1 MMEKYE
7 TDEENLDEV
16 HEDKLTKN
24 SCDAKK
30 SKTIA
35 NIKNSVLQW
44 KLSGQAFH
52 IYDELQ
58 TIGLQ
63 KNNIS
68 EIWWG
73 YMAVNILPWAVSSC
87 LAHDS
92 KHDESS
98 NQNPP
103 EHWSCTWKDDHT
115 IWS

>member
-16 HEDKLTKN
+16 HKDKLTKN

-63 KNNIS
+63 TNNNYIRKMRRIVWMPIFYLEKS
-68 EIWWG
+68 
-73 YMAVNILPWAVSSC
+73 
-87 LAHDS
+87 
-92 KHDESS
+92 
-98 NQNPP
+98 PP
-103 EHWSCTWKDDHT
+103 V
-115 IWS
+115 

>member
-58 TIGLQ
+58 TIGLHT
-63 KNNIS
+63 NNNYIRKMRRIVRMPMFHLEKS
-68 EIWWG
+68 
-73 YMAVNILPWAVSSC
+73 
-87 LAHDS
+87 
-92 KHDESS
+92 
-98 NQNPP
+98 PP
-103 EHWSCTWKDDHT
+103 V
-115 IWS
+115 